1 MKRRE
6 LELVTDPEPCEL
18 GCGETVAV
26 TRRAGDEATRL
37 STIRDGKPAPGP
49 HLATHHGK
57 R

>member
-6 LELVTDPEPCEL
+6 LELVTTPEPCEL
-18 GCGETVAV
+18 GCGATVAV

-49 HLATHHGK
+49 HLTTHHGK